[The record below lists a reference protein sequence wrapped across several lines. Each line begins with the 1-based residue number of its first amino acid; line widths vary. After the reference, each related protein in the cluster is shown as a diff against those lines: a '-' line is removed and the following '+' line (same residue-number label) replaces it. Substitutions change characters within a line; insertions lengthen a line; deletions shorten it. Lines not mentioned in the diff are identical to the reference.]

1 MTQGYD
7 RFVSLKP
14 YVDHKEAIKIMVNSS
29 FLLLVIPNTKKNKG
43 IVTGKLF
50 EYIRSMTKILMIGPQ
65 NSDAATIIS
74 DTNSGRCFDFE
85 DRERIVKYLNSC
97 SNTETKNYEKY
108 SRDKLTFKL
117 SELFE
122 EVAQNNDT

>member
-7 RFVSLKP
+7 RFVSLKS
-14 YVDHKEAIKIMVNSS
+14 YVDHQEAIKIMVNST
-29 FLLLVIPNTKKNKG
+29 FLLLVIPNTRKNKG

-65 NSDAATIIS
+65 NCDAATIIS
-74 DTNSGRCFDFE
+74 DTNSGKCFDFE
-85 DRERIVKYLNSC
+85 DRERIVKYLNYC

-108 SRDKLTFKL
+108 SRDKLTFEL
-117 SELFE
+117 SKLFE